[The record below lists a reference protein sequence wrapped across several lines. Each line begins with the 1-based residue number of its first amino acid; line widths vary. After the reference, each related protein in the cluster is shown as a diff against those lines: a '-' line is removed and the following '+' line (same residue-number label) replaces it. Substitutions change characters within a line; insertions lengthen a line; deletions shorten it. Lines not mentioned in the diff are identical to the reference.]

1 MTNEHNAS
9 ARGFDMGISTKASI
23 EVASFVRGKD
33 LAKAKALMENV
44 IIKKVAV
51 PFTKFNRDVGHKKG
65 RIAAGRYPINVA
77 TEVLR
82 LLNSAEKNAENKGL
96 DVKALFVKSIVAN
109 KGTGTVRASR
119 HRGRQAKR
127 THIEIILEER
137 EKKVVKKKVVKKS
150 EKETESK

>member
-1 MTNEHNAS
+1 MTDEHNAS

-33 LAKAKALMENV
+33 LAKAKALMEGV
-44 IIKKVAV
+44 IIKKIAV
-51 PFTKFNRDVGHKKG
+51 PFTKFNRDIGHKKG

-96 DVKALFVKSIVAN
+96 DVKILFVKSIIAN
-109 KGTGTVRASR
+109 RGTGTVRSSR
-119 HRGRQAKR
+119 HRGRQAKK
-127 THIEIILEER
+127 THIEITLEER
-137 EKKVVKKKVVKKS
+137 EKKVVKRKK
-150 EKETESK
+150 KETESK